1 MVGLV
6 VEEQKLVLEMAGLLV
21 EEHQLVVRNVLV

>member
-6 VEEQKLVLEMAGLLV
+6 VEEHKLVFEIVELLV
-21 EEHQLVVRNVLV
+21 EEHQLVVRTVLV